1 MGDSMR
7 IAEYTEINTT
17 IWENVPSCI
26 VQMAGC
32 NFRCCY
38 CNNRRIV
45 DMKDGY
51 LSPEDGLESI
61 RGNTYAEGVIITGG
75 EPLINKDL
83 YKFLKEIK
91 RIGKKVRLET
101 NGSDPDTLDDL
112 VGANL
117 IDFVSMDI
125 KAPLSAD
132 EYATTTCAI
141 CDMESIERSIKV
153 LMSSDVDYEFVTTI
167 VPIHITSTGLESIC
181 SSIKGA
187 KCLRLNQFVPGECFD
202 TALNHITPYK
212 EKVIREMEAIARR
225 YVKKV
230 RVSGL

>member
-1 MGDSMR
+1 MR
-7 IAEYTEINTT
+7 IAEYTEINTVT
-17 IWENVPSCI
+17 WDNVPSCV

-32 NFRCCY
+32 NFRCCF

-45 DMKDGY
+45 DIKEGF
-51 LSPEDGLESI
+51 LSTSDVIENI
-61 RGNTYAEGVIITGG
+61 KNNTFAEGVIITGG
-75 EPLINKDL
+75 EPLINRDL

-91 RIGKKVRLET
+91 KLGKRIRLET
-101 NGSDPDTLDDL
+101 NGCDPNTLDDL
-112 VGANL
+112 IGANL

-132 EYATTTCAI
+132 EYAMNTNAI
-141 CDMESIERSIKV
+141 CNMENIEKSIKV
-153 LMSSDVDYEFVTTI
+153 VMDSDVDYEFVVTI
-167 VPIHITSTGLESIC
+167 VPIHITSTDLESIC

-187 KCLRLNQFVPGECFD
+187 KCLRLNQFVPGDCFD
-202 TALNHITPYK
+202 SALNHITPYK
-212 EKVIREMEAIARR
+212 EKVIREMEGIARN

>member
-1 MGDSMR
+1 MR
-7 IAEYTEINTT
+7 IAEYTEINTVT
-17 IWENVPSCI
+17 WDNVPSCV

-32 NFRCCY
+32 NFRCCF

-45 DMKDGY
+45 DIKEGF
-51 LSPEDGLESI
+51 LSTSNVIENI
-61 RGNTYAEGVIITGG
+61 KNNTFAEGVIITGG
-75 EPLINKDL
+75 EPLINRDL

-91 RIGKKVRLET
+91 KLGKRIRLET
-101 NGSDPDTLDDL
+101 NGCDPNTLDDL
-112 VGANL
+112 IGANL

-132 EYATTTCAI
+132 EYAMNTNAI
-141 CDMESIERSIKV
+141 CNMENIEKSIKV
-153 LMSSDVDYEFVTTI
+153 VMGSDVDYEFVVTI
-167 VPIHITSTGLESIC
+167 VPIHITSTDLESIC

-187 KCLRLNQFVPGECFD
+187 KCLRLNQFVPGDCFD
-202 TALNHITPYK
+202 SALNHIAPYK
-212 EKVIREMEAIARR
+212 EKVIREMEGIARN